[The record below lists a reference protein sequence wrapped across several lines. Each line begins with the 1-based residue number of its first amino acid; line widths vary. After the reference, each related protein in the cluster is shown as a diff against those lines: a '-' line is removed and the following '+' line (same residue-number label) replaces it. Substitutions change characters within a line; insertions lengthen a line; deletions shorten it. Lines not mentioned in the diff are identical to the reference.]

1 MVGPM
6 YVLYVHKNYSLDQ
19 RQTFAAKANDQ
30 KQDPTTFAAKA
41 NDQKQDPSPACQL
54 LITSSPRIN
63 YYSQPN
69 QNLPHQSRERAHPS
83 PRNYGFHVDKCPHS
97 NFCKTAVTFN
107 TPILYYLTAHIRI
120 IAARQWSSPLLLP
133 LLAQLSPCTD
143 PPLLSSLR
151 RRREEP

>member
-1 MVGPM
+1 MVVPK
-6 YVLYVHKNYSLDQ
+6 YVSYVHKNYSLDQ

-30 KQDPTTFAAKA
+30 KQDP
-41 NDQKQDPSPACQL
+41 SPACQL
-54 LITSSPRIN
+54 LMTSSPRIN
-63 YYSQPN
+63 YCSQPN

-83 PRNYGFHVDKCPHS
+83 PRNYGFHVDTCPHS

-143 PPLLSSLR
+143 LPLLSSLR
-151 RRREEP
+151 RRRKEP